1 MKKALILI
9 FISLSF
15 VQYVNA
21 QFSGHYWITEGHN
34 RPNGWYSNIAIE
46 QSWKHNNTKLGMGG
60 EFAIVNAQNS
70 FLNAVSFSAAQKFSI
85 KEFKLSAFAAF
96 QYRPFSEFI
105 REKIFAFG
113 LFRQTPHWNLKLGN
127 FTRVYTLS
135 KEMQELYPDDA
146 SNLKEWHNLL
156 YDFEYLI
163 MERESDFVVSIGLS
177 NQSDFLYQQSTNFMI
192 YGKVRK
198 NILDHQVLFGEFR
211 YQTAGSNNLQADY
224 FGVIMKGGLLWNF

>member
-1 MKKALILI
+1 VCL
-9 FISLSF
+9 SLAHTSKG
-15 VQYVNA
+15 
-21 QFSGHYWITEGHN
+21 QFSGRYWLTEGHN

-46 QSWKHNNTKLGMGG
+46 QSWDHNNTRLGLGG

-70 FLNAVSFSAAQKFSI
+70 FLNAVSISAIQKFSI
-85 KEFKLSAFAAF
+85 KEFELSAFAAF

-113 LFRQTPHWNLKLGN
+113 LSRQTPHWNLKLGN

-135 KEMQELYPDDA
+135 KEMQELYPDDNA
-146 SNLKEWHNLL
+146 SNIKEWHNIL

-163 MERESDFVVSIGLS
+163 QERESDLILSFGLS
-177 NQSDFLYQQSTNFMI
+177 NQSDFLYQQSTNFMV

-198 NILDHQVLFGEFR
+198 ALSNENYIFGEIR

-224 FGVIMKGGLLWNF
+224 FGVILKGGLIWNF